1 MNHQTRSMTN
11 AMSHIEFITK
21 FHFVTRLD
29 IIDYTRMHIS
39 LHNWDFEVKVFF
51 ESCSLSFQIHLRC

>member
-29 IIDYTRMHIS
+29 IIDYTRMHI
-39 LHNWDFEVKVFF
+39 LAQLGF
-51 ESCSLSFQIHLRC
+51 